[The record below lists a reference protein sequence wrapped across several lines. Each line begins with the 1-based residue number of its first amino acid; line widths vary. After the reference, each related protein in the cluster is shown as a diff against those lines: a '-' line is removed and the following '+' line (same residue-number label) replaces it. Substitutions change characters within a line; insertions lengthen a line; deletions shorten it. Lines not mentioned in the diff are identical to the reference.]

1 MTKRYA
7 TIYSNGFTQETS
19 SAHEAVNFINYGD
32 GQVFKLAG
40 REVDVAEFFS
50 AARSAVDDAWEKKN
64 TTHKR
69 VRVLHG
75 NSAACYVNKWVKR

>member
-7 TIYSNGFTQETS
+7 TTYSNGFTQETS
-19 SAHEAVNFINYGD
+19 SAHEATNFINYDD

-40 REVDVAEFFS
+40 KEVAADEFFS
-50 AARSAVDDAWEKKN
+50 AAQAAVDAAWEKKN
-64 TTHKR
+64 ATHKR

-75 NSAACYVNKWVKR
+75 TSVASYVNKWVKR